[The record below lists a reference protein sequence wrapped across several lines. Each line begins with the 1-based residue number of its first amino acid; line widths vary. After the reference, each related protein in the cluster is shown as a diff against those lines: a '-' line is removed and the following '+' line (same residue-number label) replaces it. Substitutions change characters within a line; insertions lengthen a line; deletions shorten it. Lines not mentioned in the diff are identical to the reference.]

1 MIILR
6 RKTKDERRKNCVILS
21 EVEGSRAVMNESCHC
36 EAKKPA
42 TSEAWWKQSLSHL
55 VLIAI
60 FFLASAAFAAPKSA
74 AAYYGDA
81 AFQYIENRLPSAE
94 ITCNEGLQHYPNDQ
108 KLQMLLD
115 RIKEA
120 KNEQKNENKKNDKN
134 QDNNDQNQNDQN
146 QDQNQ
151 DKQNQDQNK
160 DQQNQQNQDQNQNQ
174 NGDQSSSSQND
185 QNQDKQDQGQNG
197 GQSSSSQSQSSD
209 SNGGAGEQPQQ
220 PEQSEG
226 NSSDSNGGEPEQQ
239 PLAPGEMTPEEAA
252 QLLKDFDE
260 QNGER
265 KPWKPVRGQ
274 VRPAKDW

>member
-1 MIILR
+1 MLHRVDSSELLVTSKTQKCAICHSRPGTKSGVNSGGNVGAIL
-6 RKTKDERRKNCVILS
+6 VSI
-21 EVEGSRAVMNESCHC
+21 
-36 EAKKPA
+36 
-42 TSEAWWKQSLSHL
+42 
-55 VLIAI
+55 VL
-60 FFLASAAFAAPKSA
+60 FLAVSAFAAPKSA
-74 AAYYGDA
+74 SAYYGDA
-81 AFQYIENRLPSAE
+81 AFQYIENRLPTAE
-94 ITCNEGLQHYPNDQ
+94 ITCNEGLQYYPNDQ

-115 RIKEA
+115 RIHEA
-120 KNEQKNENKKNDKN
+120 KDEQKNENKKNDPK
-134 QDNNDQNQNDQN
+134 NDQNQNDQN

-226 NSSDSNGGEPEQQ
+226 NSSDSNGSDQEQEQ
-239 PLAPGEMTPEEAA
+239 PLAPGELTPEEAA

>member
-1 MIILR
+1 MAMLR
-6 RKTKDERRKNCVILS
+6 RKTKDERRENCVGFESFRAIKCACCH
-21 EVEGSRAVMNESCHC
+21 SRRRAGIS
-36 EAKKPA
+36 
-42 TSEAWWKQSLSHL
+42 SL
-55 VLIAI
+55 VLVAI
-60 FFLASAAFAAPKSA
+60 FVLASVAFAAPKSA
-74 AAYYGDA
+74 SAYYGDA
-81 AFQYIENRLPSAE
+81 AFQYIENRLPTAE
-94 ITCNEGLQHYPNDQ
+94 ITCNEGLQYYPNDQ

-115 RIKEA
+115 RIHEA
-120 KNEQKNENKKNDKN
+120 KNEQQNENKKNDPK
-134 QDNNDQNQNDQN
+134 NDQNQDQNN

-160 DQQNQQNQDQNQNQ
+160 DQQNQDQQNQNQ
-174 NGDQSSSSQND
+174 NGDQSSSSAQND
-185 QNQDKQDQGQNG
+185 QNQDQQ
-197 GQSSSSQSQSSD
+197 QSSD
-209 SNGGAGEQPQQ
+209 SNGGAGEQQQ

-239 PLAPGEMTPEEAA
+239 PLQPGEMTPEEAA

>member
-1 MIILR
+1 MFRSFFFGVQACHSCEGGNLLPVSR
-6 RKTKDERRKNCVILS
+6 GSHPERS
-21 EVEGSRAVMNESCHC
+21 EGSRAFKI
-36 EAKKPA
+36 A
-42 TSEAWWKQSLSHL
+42 
-55 VLIAI
+55 LIAI
-60 FFLASAAFAAPKSA
+60 LFFAVTSIAAGTTTARDFFRKGAYEYAAGK
-74 AAYYGDA
+74 
-81 AFQYIENRLPSAE
+81 LPTAE
-94 ITCNEGLQHYPNDQ
+94 ITCKEGLSKYPNDE
-108 KLQMLLD
+108 KLQFLLD
-115 RIKEA
+115 RIIEA
-120 KNEQKNENKKNDKN
+120 KEKQKNENKKNDPK
-134 QDNNDQNQNDQN
+134 NDQNQNDQN

-226 NSSDSNGGEPEQQ
+226 NSSDSNGSDQEQEQ
-239 PLAPGEMTPEEAA
+239 PLAPGELTPEEAA

>member
-1 MIILR
+1 MLHR
-6 RKTKDERRKNCVILS
+6 VDSSELLVTSKTQKSEICLS
-21 EVEGSRAVMNESCHC
+21 RVGGN
-36 EAKKPA
+36 
-42 TSEAWWKQSLSHL
+42 LG
-55 VLIAI
+55 AI
-60 FFLASAAFAAPKSA
+60 FVSIVLFLAVSAFAAPKSA
-74 AAYYGDA
+74 SAYYGDA
-81 AFQYIENRLPSAE
+81 AFQYIENRLPTAE
-94 ITCNEGLQHYPNDQ
+94 ITCNEGLQYYPNDQ

-115 RIKEA
+115 RIHEA
-120 KNEQKNENKKNDKN
+120 KDEQKNENKKNDPK
-134 QDNNDQNQNDQN
+134 NDQNQNDQN

-226 NSSDSNGGEPEQQ
+226 NSSDSNGSDQEQEQ
-239 PLAPGEMTPEEAA
+239 PLAPGELTPEEAA

>member
-1 MIILR
+1 MAR
-6 RKTKDERRKNCVILS
+6 RETRDERREVLS
-21 EVEGSRAVMNESCHC
+21 PWSNAIRSAERRHPETSVLLRHPETQSVEGSRAFTMS
-36 EAKKPA
+36 
-42 TSEAWWKQSLSHL
+42 
-55 VLIAI
+55 LIAI
-60 FFLASAAFAAPKSA
+60 LFFAIAAFAAPKSA
-74 AAYYGDA
+74 SAYYADA

-94 ITCNEGLQHYPNDQ
+94 ITCNEGLQQYPNDQ

-120 KNEQKNENKKNDKN
+120 KDEQKNENKKNDKN

-146 QDQNQ
+146 QNQDQNQ
-151 DKQNQDQNK
+151 DKNNQDQNK

-174 NGDQSSSSQND
+174 NNDQSSSSSQD
-185 QNQDKQDQGQNG
+185 EQNQDQQNQGNQ
-197 GQSSSSQSQSSD
+197 GQSSSSNAQSSD
-209 SNGGAGEQPQQ
+209 SNGGGQQQQ
-220 PEQSEG
+220 PEQQPETG
-226 NSSDSNGGEPEQQ
+226 SSDSNGSDQEEQQ
-239 PLAPGEMTPEEAA
+239 QSLQPGELSPEEAA

>member
-1 MIILR
+1 ML
-6 RKTKDERRKNCVILS
+6 LS
-21 EVEGSRAVMNESCHC
+21 V
-36 EAKKPA
+36 
-42 TSEAWWKQSLSHL
+42 
-55 VLIAI
+55 
-60 FFLASAAFAAPKSA
+60 AAFAAPKSA

-81 AFQYIENRLPSAE
+81 AFQYIENRLPTAE
-94 ITCNEGLQHYPNDQ
+94 ITCNEGLQYYPNDQ

-151 DKQNQDQNK
+151 DKNNQDQNK
-160 DQQNQQNQDQNQNQ
+160 DQQNQDQQNQ
-174 NGDQSSSSQND
+174 NGDQSSSSSQND
-185 QNQDKQDQGQNG
+185 ENQDQQNQGNQG
-197 GQSSSSQSQSSD
+197 QSSD
-209 SNGGAGEQPQQ
+209 SNGSEEEQPQQ
-220 PEQSEG
+220 
-226 NSSDSNGGEPEQQ
+226 
-239 PLAPGEMTPEEAA
+239 LAPGELTPEEAA

-274 VRPAKDW
+274 ARPAKDW